1 MAGLL
6 EGINVVE
13 FSEVIAGPWGGMMLA
28 DLGAEVVKV
37 EPVEGEPWRF
47 ATPFSGSES
56 RWFISL
62 NRGKRDLAVNLRTEE
77 GRSIVHRLVAKA
89 DVVVVNYRPDTP
101 AALGIDYETLSAVN
115 PRLVYVEATA
125 FGRRGPSAHRPG
137 YDLIVQAVTGLL
149 AADGKT
155 SEAGVPAPTSPPVAD
170 YGTGY
175 AIAWAAAS
183 GLFARERSGQGLKIE
198 ISLLGVAL
206 GMLGYSFMEMPGLP
220 KPDATEALRRAWR
233 DGGTRDERDVQRS
246 ETLSRLAA
254 VNVYYR
260 CYETADSVIAV
271 AALNNPLRKK
281 FLEVVGLEDARLNER
296 GLAEGPEAAEMGVVL
311 VALTEIRM
319 KQRTTAEWLDAFD
332 AAGVPAG
339 AFNTAVEMV
348 DDPQVAANGMVLE
361 QVHPAAGPVRM
372 LGPVL
377 RPVGHEAIP
386 ARPSPLLGEHVD
398 ELLEELGYGAE
409 EVAALRGSG
418 VVL

>member
-6 EGINVVE
+6 EGIKVME

-37 EPVEGEPWRF
+37 EPVEGEPWRY
-47 ATPFSGSES
+47 ATPFAGSES

-62 NRGKRDLAVNLRTEE
+62 NRGKRDLAVNLRTQE
-77 GRSIVHRLVAKA
+77 GRDIVGRLVAQA
-89 DVVVVNYRPDTP
+89 DVVIVNYRPDTP
-101 AALGIDYETLSAVN
+101 GHLGIDYDTISGIN
-115 PRLVYVEATA
+115 PRIVYVEATA
-125 FGRRGPSAHRPG
+125 FGRRGPNAHRPG

-175 AIAWAAAS
+175 AIAWAAAA
-183 GLFARERSGQGLKIE
+183 GLFARERTGQGMKIE
-198 ISLLGVAL
+198 ISLLAVAL
-206 GMLGYSFMEMPGLP
+206 GMLGYTFMEMPGLP

-233 DGGTRDERDVQRS
+233 EGIPREERDRQRGD
-246 ETLSRLAA
+246 TLSRLAA

-260 CYETADSVIAV
+260 CYETADSVIAI
-271 AALNNPLRKK
+271 AALNNPLRRK
-281 FLEVVGLEDARLNER
+281 FLDVVGLEDARLDDR
-296 GLAEGPEAAEMGVVL
+296 GLAEGPEAAEVGVVL

-319 KQRTTAEWLDAFD
+319 RERTTAEWVEAFD

-339 AFNTAVEMV
+339 PFNTAVEMV
-348 DDPQVAANGMVLE
+348 DDPQVVANEMVME
-361 QVHPAAGPVRM
+361 QHHPAAGLVRM
-372 LGPVL
+372 MGPVL
-377 RPVGHEAIP
+377 RPVGYEVRP

-398 ELLEELGYGAE
+398 ELLRELGYPEAE
-409 EVAALRGSG
+409 ISRLRQEG
-418 VVL
+418 VVR

>member
-6 EGINVVE
+6 EGIKVVE

-28 DLGAEVVKV
+28 DLGADVVKV

-62 NRGKRDLAVNLRTEE
+62 NRGKRDLAVNLRTKE
-77 GRSIVHRLVAKA
+77 GRTVIHRRVAEA

-101 AALGIDYETLSAVN
+101 AALGIDYETLSALN

-125 FGRRGPSAHRPG
+125 FGRRGPNAHRPG
-137 YDLIVQAVTGLL
+137 YDLIVQAVSGLL

-183 GLFARERSGQGLKIE
+183 GLFARERNGQGLKIE
-198 ISLLGVAL
+198 VSLLGVAL
-206 GMLGYSFMEMPGLP
+206 GMLGHSFMEMPGLP
-220 KPDATEALRRAWR
+220 KPDATEVLRRAWR
-233 DGGTRDERDVQRS
+233 AGHTRDERDRQRS
-246 ETLSRLAA
+246 ETMSRMAA

-260 CYETADSVIAV
+260 CYETADSVIAI
-271 AALNNPLRKK
+271 AALNNPLRRK
-281 FLEVVGLEDARLNER
+281 FLEVVGLEDARLNDR
-296 GLAEGPEAAEMGVVL
+296 GLAEGPEATEIGVVL
-311 VALTEIRM
+311 VALTEIRL
-319 KQRTTAEWLDAFD
+319 KERTTAEWLEAFD

-339 AFNTAVEMV
+339 PFNTAVELV
-348 DDPQVAANGMVLE
+348 DDPQVEANGMVVE

-377 RPVGHEAIP
+377 RPIGHEATS

-398 ELLEELGYGAE
+398 ELLKELGYADE
-409 EVAALRGSG
+409 EVAALRGAG
-418 VVL
+418 VIL

>member
-6 EGINVVE
+6 EGIKVVD
-13 FSEVIAGPWGGMMLA
+13 FSEVIAGPWGGMLLA

-37 EPVEGEPWRF
+37 EPVGGEPWRF

-62 NRGKRDLAVNLRTEE
+62 NRGKRDLAVNLRTEQ
-77 GRSIVHRLVAKA
+77 GRSVVHRLVADA

-101 AALGIDYETLSAVN
+101 ATLGIDYETLSALN

-125 FGRRGPSAHRPG
+125 FGRRGPSSHRPG
-137 YDLIVQAVTGLL
+137 YDLIVQAATGLM

-155 SEAGVPAPTSPPVAD
+155 SEAGVPAPATPPVAD

-183 GLFARERSGQGLKIE
+183 GLFARERSGQGVKIE
-198 ISLLGVAL
+198 VSLLAVAL
-206 GMLGYSFMEMPGLP
+206 SMIGHSFMEMPGLP
-220 KPDATEALRRAWR
+220 NPDATELLRRAWR
-233 DGGTRDERDVQRS
+233 EGRSREERDRQRN
-246 ETLSRLAA
+246 ETQSRLAA

-260 CYETADSVIAV
+260 CYETADSVIAI

-281 FLEVVGLEDARLNER
+281 FLEVVGLEDPRLEDR
-296 GLAEGPEAAEMGVVL
+296 TLADGPEAGGIGVTL
-311 VALTEIRM
+311 VALAEVRL
-319 KQRTTAEWLDAFD
+319 KELTTAEWLEAFD

-339 AFNTAVEMV
+339 PFNTVVEMI
-348 DDPQVAANGMVLE
+348 DDPHVVANGMVLE
-361 QVHPAAGPVRM
+361 QLHPVAGPVRM

-377 RPVGHEAIP
+377 RPIGNEAVP
-386 ARPSPLLGEHVD
+386 TRPSPLLGQHVD
-398 ELLEELGYGAE
+398 ELLKELGYSDE
-409 EVAALRGSG
+409 ELAALRASG